1 MQAEVHTLT
10 GAYVCDALGSEER
23 AAFEAHLAAC
33 SACAT
38 DVAELR
44 EVAAIMGIAAAEE
57 PPASL
62 KPAVD
67 ARIRVTRQQPPV
79 VAAPPTPT
87 TLPAKPSTTIT
98 EQRQVPRAGR
108 RLLSRR
114 AGWAVAAVLA
124 GVVAGLSVHAV
135 SQQRQITSIG
145 AQASAIQQLL
155 SAPDAATVHAKVST
169 GGQAVVVY
177 SRGHAEAAVVL
188 TGLPVLPAGRTYQL
202 WLMDSGGAA
211 TARSIGLVATGGTDG
226 SPVLADALGS
236 ATTVGLTVEPA
247 GGTAKPTTI
256 PIMLAPLAN
265 APST

>member
-1 MQAEVHTLT
+1 
-10 GAYVCDALGSEER
+10 
-23 AAFEAHLAAC
+23 
-33 SACAT
+33 
-38 DVAELR
+38 
-44 EVAAIMGIAAAEE
+44 
-57 PPASL
+57 
-62 KPAVD
+62 
-67 ARIRVTRQQPPV
+67 
-79 VAAPPTPT
+79 
-87 TLPAKPSTTIT
+87 
-98 EQRQVPRAGR
+98 
-108 RLLSRR
+108 
-114 AGWAVAAVLA
+114 VAAVLA

-177 SRGHAEAAVVL
+177 SRGHGEAAVVL

-211 TARSIGLVATGGTDG
+211 AARSIGLVTAGGTNS

-256 PIMLAPLAN
+256 PIMLATLAN